1 MIKKIENNEII
12 RKMDELI
19 FLDESYK
26 INEYETMQKSDIY
39 FYYVFIEKDEII
51 GFLIFTKIKNEYE
64 IIKIGILIEY
74 QSKGYGILFLKSIL
88 NLGVSKD
95 IFLLE
100 VNSSNKRAINLYE
113 KLGFKQISIRKQYY
127 KNNNDAIIYQLV
139 IE

>member
-113 KLGFKQISIRKQYY
+113 KLGFKQIFIRKQYY

>member
-74 QSKGYGILFLKSIL
+74 QSKGYGVLFLKSIL

>member
-127 KNNNDAIIYQLV
+127 KNNNDAIIYQLI

>member
-100 VNSSNKRAINLYE
+100 VDSSNKKAINLYE
-113 KLGFKQISIRKQYY
+113 KLGFKQISIRKHYY
-127 KNNNDAIIYQLV
+127 KNNNNAIIYQLV